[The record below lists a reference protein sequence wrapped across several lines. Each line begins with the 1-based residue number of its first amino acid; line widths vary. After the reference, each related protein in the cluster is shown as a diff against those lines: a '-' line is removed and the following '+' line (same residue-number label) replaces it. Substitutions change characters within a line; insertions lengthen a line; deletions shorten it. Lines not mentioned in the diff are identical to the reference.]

1 MTYSFE
7 TLYSEKGATP
17 AFASFR
23 EQSRAESV
31 VRDKTYPVV
40 YFMVNILDIY
50 ANFRGAQP
58 ASRFQRKFDLLIASL
73 NKYGRSLEDSY
84 GIYIGTTDMF
94 TPHDGAYTSLNY
106 RDLYQILA
114 YYGYDPLYIIRT
126 DEGYSRF
133 QRRFDNKIRNLL
145 TNVQYITTNK
155 ITSALTS
162 VAKDVVDEIRA
173 YINSGNKP
181 FLNPNTINRRTYT
194 KDHHP
199 NYYRGATGI
208 NEPLSET
215 GLLEKS
221 INFYIRSWRSAAV
234 DRLFM
239 DVKEAERQ
247 YKRFERKFPEFSEDE
262 QMAKIPRTKKNIWPE
277 SIPQRAKPEPP
288 AEGGFAKLLQAIQKE
303 SAISHQMRSKL
314 LNVVQNNTVEDTL
327 RKIDANIQ
335 RAKELKMD
343 AAMMELQYA
352 RRIISGFGRQI

>member
-1 MTYSFE
+1 MAYSFE

-31 VRDKTYPVV
+31 VRDKTYPLV
-40 YFMVNILDIY
+40 YFKVNILDIY
-50 ANFRGAQP
+50 ANFKGSQP
-58 ASRFQRKFDLLIASL
+58 ASRFQRKFDLLVASL
-73 NKYGRSLEDSY
+73 NKYGYSIEDSY

-94 TPHDGAYTSLNY
+94 TPHHGAYTSLNY

-126 DEGYSRF
+126 DEGHNRF
-133 QRRFDNKIRNLL
+133 QRRFDSKIRNLL
-145 TNVQYITTNK
+145 SDVQYITTNK

-181 FLNPNTINRRTYT
+181 LLNPNTIDRRTYT
-194 KDHHP
+194 KEHNQ
-199 NYYRGATGI
+199 NYYHGATGI

-234 DRLFM
+234 DKLFI
-239 DVKEAERQ
+239 DAKKTEAQ
-247 YKRFERKFPEFSEDE
+247 YKRFQRKFPEFSEDE
-262 QMAKIPRTKKNIWPE
+262 QMARLPKTRSNIWPE
-277 SIPQRAKPEPP
+277 SIPQKAKPEPP
-288 AEGGFAKLLQAIQKE
+288 AEDGFAKLLQALHSD

-314 LNVVQNNTVEDTL
+314 LNVVQHNTVEDTL
-327 RKIDANIQ
+327 RKIDANIL

-352 RRIISGFGRQI
+352 RRLISKWGRII